1 MTGTGAKAG
10 HMLPVAASQLG
21 NLDAAAASTVQSSR
35 RRVGRRLVRRLLNV
49 RPRPQWEAQQVTV
62 SASASDAH
70 CHTGTGTG
78 TGSQHCSRAASVHTS
93 VRPARRPVAEAGS
106 FRLPAFGLG

>member
-1 MTGTGAKAG
+1 MPVDVASGTVTAAAGATGAKAG

-35 RRVGRRLVRRLLNV
+35 GRRAGRRRLGGSSVSGLGG
-49 RPRPQWEAQQVTV
+49 QV

-70 CHTGTGTG
+70 WHWHWHWHWQ
-78 TGSQHCSRAASVHTS
+78 SALQ
-93 VRPARRPVAEAGS
+93 PRR
-106 FRLPAFGLG
+106 FGPPGPSPGRRGWKPH